1 MHKCDKDKKD
11 AAKKEAKEVGKHL
24 GMALKSAAKAINKA
38 YRQKDN
44 KRWWLTP
51 LVAQLQTLEEHV

>member
-11 AAKKEAKEVGKHL
+11 EAKKEAKEVGKHL
-24 GMALKSAAKAINKA
+24 GMALKSASKAVNKA
-38 YRQKDN
+38 YRQKG
-44 KRWWLTP
+44 KRWWLEP